1 MSRHR
6 HPVRAGRLRADG
18 LRNVATAA
26 AVAGGALAVVTP
38 TVGLEDLDGATAEST
53 GAFRLAAESSS
64 AATAA
69 TSNPAPRTD
78 PVLAGADEL
87 VKASGLMEAADGAGQ
102 AVTAERARIERAA
115 RDAAARPTG
124 GDGDDGGNAPPAPG
138 RDGPSSAPCDID
150 TGGLG
155 DVQSWVTEAAQFLGC
170 AYDQPELLGVG
181 ERGNASD
188 HPTGH
193 ALDLMVRGETGDR
206 IADCA
211 LANADELGVT
221 YVIWEQRMNS
231 GDGWEPMEDR
241 GGDTANHN
249 DHVHVSFDDSSGSGT
264 PDLGR
269 CA

>member
-6 HPVRAGRLRADG
+6 RTARLRADG

-26 AVAGGALAVVTP
+26 AVASGALAVVTP
-38 TVGLEDLDGATAEST
+38 AVGLDDLGDAAGEST
-53 GAFRLAAESSS
+53 GAFLLAAENSSTAA
-64 AATAA
+64 AATA
-69 TSNPAPRTD
+69 SSGPRTE

-87 VKASGLMEAADGAGQ
+87 VKASGLLEAAGGAGQ
-102 AVTAERARIERAA
+102 AVVAERGRIEQAA
-115 RDAAARPTG
+115 RAAAARPAG
-124 GDGDDGGNAPPAPG
+124 GGGGGGDDGESEAPAG
-138 RDGPSSAPCDID
+138 GGPSSASCDID
-150 TGGLG
+150 TSGLG
-155 DVQSWVTEAAQFLGC
+155 DVKSWVSDAAQFLGC

-181 ERGNASD
+181 NRGNASD

-193 ALDLMVRGETGDR
+193 ALDLMVRGEKGDR
-206 IADCA
+206 IAECA
-211 LANADELGVT
+211 LANADELGVK

-231 GDGWEPMEDR
+231 GDGWESMEDR

-249 DHVHVSFDDSSGSGT
+249 DHVHISFDKSAGSGN

>member
-6 HPVRAGRLRADG
+6 RSALARRLRPDG

-26 AVAGGALAVVTP
+26 AVASGALAVVTP
-38 TVGLEDLDGATAEST
+38 AVGLDDLDDATAEST
-53 GAFRLAAESSS
+53 GAFRLAAENSS
-64 AATAA
+64 AAAAA
-69 TSNPAPRTD
+69 TSSESAPRSG

-87 VKASGLMEAADGAGQ
+87 VKASGLLEAAGGAGQ
-102 AVTAERARIERAA
+102 AVTAERARIEQAA
-115 RDAAARPTG
+115 RDVAARPAGGG
-124 GDGDDGGNAPPAPG
+124 GDDRGDDGGNGDGNGDAPPAPG
-138 RDGPSSAPCDID
+138 GGGPSSASCDLD

-155 DVQSWVTEAAQFLGC
+155 DVQSWVAEAAEFLGC
-170 AYDQPELLGVG
+170 AYDQPDLLGVG

-206 IADCA
+206 IAECA
-211 LANADELGVT
+211 LANADELGVK

-231 GDGWEPMEDR
+231 GDGWESMEDR

-249 DHVHVSFDDSSGSGT
+249 DHVHIS
-264 PDLGR
+264 
-269 CA
+269 